1 MGQAVGG
8 EKIDKSN
15 QKDLSE
21 EMGIEHDGG

>member
-8 EKIDKSN
+8 EKIDKSY

-21 EMGIEHDGG
+21 GKRMQHDGR